1 MAQPRLSMRKVR
13 EVLRLK
19 FVAGVSDR
27 LIAASV
33 GSARSTVQECLRRAA
48 AAKVIWPVPESLDDA
63 QLEALLYPPIVAA
76 VTVALPDFAH
86 LHRELS
92 RPGVTRRL
100 LWEEYQAQHPEGL
113 QYSAFCDH
121 YRAWLKRSVEP
132 VMRFEHR
139 AGDKCFIDYAG
150 QTMPIIDRRT
160 GEIREA
166 QIFIASLG
174 CSNYTFAEATLSQSL
189 PDWLGSH
196 VRAVEFF
203 GGAPAACVPD
213 NLKSGV
219 SRAHRYDPEL
229 NPAYAEWAE
238 HYGTTIL
245 PARVRKPRDKA
256 KVENAVLI
264 VERWILAKLRDRQF
278 FSLGELNAAIA
289 ELLTEYNHKPFQK
302 MDGTRQSRFLE
313 LDRPALKTLP
323 ARPYEYAQWKS
334 AKVHLDYHVEVE
346 RAYYSVPYRHIGD
359 QVDVRMTARM
369 IEIFYRRQLLAT
381 HIRLYQRGHRTT
393 LPAHRPQQHR
403 AIVDQSIERLIER
416 AEHMGT
422 SVAQILR
429 EQFNKKVHPEEAL
442 RAAQGILRLAQ
453 DFSSER
459 LARACR
465 RALDLRTH
473 SYRAVRTLITQPA
486 PTDSGE
492 ARQLS
497 LDHDNVRGPEYFH

>member
-1 MAQPRLSMRKVR
+1 MRKVR

-19 FVAGVSDR
+19 FAASLSDR
-27 LIAASV
+27 QIAASV

-48 AAKVIWPVPESLDDA
+48 AANVTWPLHDSLDDA

-76 VTVALPDFAH
+76 ASVPLPDFAH
-86 LHRELS
+86 LHRELA

-100 LWEEYQAQHPEGL
+100 LWEEYQAQHPDGL

-121 YRAWLKRSVEP
+121 YRAWRERSVEP

-139 AGDKCFIDYAG
+139 AGDKCFVDYAG
-150 QTMPIIDRRT
+150 QTVPIIDRHT

-166 QIFIASLG
+166 QIFIAALG
-174 CSNYTFAEATLSQSL
+174 CSNYTFAEATASQTL

-196 VRAVEFF
+196 VRTLEFF
-203 GGAPAACVPD
+203 GGVPAAFVPD

-219 SRAHRYDPEL
+219 QKPHRYDPEI

-278 FSLGELNAAIA
+278 FALAELNAAIA
-289 ELLTEYNHKPFQK
+289 ELLLEYNHKPFQK
-302 MDGTRQSRFLE
+302 MDGTRHSRFLE
-313 LDRPALKTLP
+313 LDRPALKSLP
-323 ARPYEYAQWKS
+323 QRPYEYAQWKS
-334 AKVHLDYHVEVE
+334 AKVHLDYHIEVE

-359 QVDVRMTARM
+359 QVDVRLTARM
-369 IEIFYRRQLLAT
+369 LEIFYRRQPIAT
-381 HIRLYQRGHRTT
+381 HIRSYQRGHRTT
-393 LPAHRPQQHR
+393 LDAHRPERHR
-403 AIVDQSIERLIER
+403 AVVDQSIDRLIER
-416 AEHMGT
+416 AERIGAC
-422 SVAQILR
+422 VAQVLR

-442 RAAQGILRLAQ
+442 RSAQGILRLAQ
-453 DFSSER
+453 DFTSER
-459 LARACR
+459 LERACQ
-465 RALDLRTH
+465 RALQLKTT
-473 SYRAVRTLITQPA
+473 SFRAVRSLIAQPA
-486 PTDSGE
+486 PTESGD

-497 LDHDNVRGPEYFH
+497 LGHDNVRGSEYFH